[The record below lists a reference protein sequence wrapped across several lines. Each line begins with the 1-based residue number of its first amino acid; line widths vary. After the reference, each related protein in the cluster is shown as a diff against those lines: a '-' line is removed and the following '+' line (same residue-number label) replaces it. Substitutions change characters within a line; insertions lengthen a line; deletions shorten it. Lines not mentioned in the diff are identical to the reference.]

1 MIEKLEIIYYRL
13 SNILSS
19 QAFLQS
25 VLDNRFYL
33 ILMVIFITRFKYATY
48 RSMWMCALVNIPGTL
63 LHETMHAV
71 VGGILNAQPCNFSI
85 FPRRSMDGGYVMGSV
100 AFRNITGYNAVPAAL
115 APLLLLPI
123 GYYIDK
129 LLLPIMPATLGNYFL
144 YVLLQTI
151 IIENA
156 VPSVQDMRVAGHDWL
171 GVILYLVLFGAL
183 FLSWLGVY

>member
-71 VGGILNAQPCNFSI
+71 VGGILNAQPCNFS
-85 FPRRSMDGGYVMGSV
+85 F
-100 AFRNITGYNAVPAAL
+100 F
-115 APLLLLPI
+115 
-123 GYYIDK
+123 
-129 LLLPIMPATLGNYFL
+129 F
-144 YVLLQTI
+144 
-151 IIENA
+151 
-156 VPSVQDMRVAGHDWL
+156 
-171 GVILYLVLFGAL
+171 
-183 FLSWLGVY
+183 

>member
-1 MIEKLEIIYYRL
+1 MEHIYLIYSRL
-13 SNILSS
+13 SAIISS
-19 QAFLQS
+19 PAFLQH

-33 ILMVIFITRFKYATY
+33 ILMVIFISRFKYATY
-48 RSMWMCALVNIPGTL
+48 KSMWMCTLVNIPGTF
-63 LHETMHAV
+63 LHETMHAL
-71 VGGILNAQPCNFSI
+71 VGGLLNAQPCNFSI

-115 APLLLLPI
+115 APLLLLPM
-123 GYYIDK
+123 GYYLDK
-129 LLLPIMPATLGNYFL
+129 LILPMMPATLGNYLL

-156 VPSVQDMRVAGHDWL
+156 VPSVQDMRVAGHDFM

-183 FLSWLGVY
+183 FLSWLGIY